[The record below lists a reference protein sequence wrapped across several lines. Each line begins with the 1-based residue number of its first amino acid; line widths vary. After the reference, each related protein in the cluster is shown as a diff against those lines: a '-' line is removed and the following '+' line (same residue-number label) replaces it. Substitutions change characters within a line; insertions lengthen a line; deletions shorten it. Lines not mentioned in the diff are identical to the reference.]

1 MDVGLA
7 TVVVG
12 ILSLV
17 GTLIG
22 SITGIMVSQKLT
34 VYRID
39 QLEKKVD
46 KINNNV
52 TEYNDR
58 ILVLER
64 DNKVIWKT
72 IDEIKE
78 KIEREDR

>member
-12 ILSLV
+12 VLSLV
-17 GTLIG
+17 GTLVG
-22 SITGIMVSQKLT
+22 SIMGILISQRLIT
-34 VYRID
+34 YRID

-46 KINNNV
+46 DMNKNV
-52 TEYNDR
+52 KEYNDR
-58 ILVLER
+58 ILILER
-64 DNKVIWKT
+64 DNDVIWKT

-78 KIEREDR
+78 RIEKEGR

>member
-1 MDVGLA
+1 MDAGLA

-78 KIEREDR
+78 RIEKEGR

>member
-12 ILSLV
+12 LLSLV
-17 GTLIG
+17 GTLVG
-22 SITGIMVSQKLT
+22 SIMGILISQKLMN
-34 VYRID
+34 YRID

-46 KINNNV
+46 NMNDNIK
-52 TEYNDR
+52 EYNDR
-58 ILVLER
+58 ILILEK
-64 DNKVIWKT
+64 DNAVIWKT

-78 KIEREDR
+78 RIEKEGR

>member
-12 ILSLV
+12 VLSLV
-17 GTLIG
+17 GTLVG
-22 SITGIMVSQKLT
+22 SIMGILISQKLIN
-34 VYRID
+34 YRID

-46 KINNNV
+46 DINHNV

-58 ILVLER
+58 ILILER
-64 DNKVIWKT
+64 DNTVIWKT

-78 KIEREDR
+78 RIEKEGR

>member
-12 ILSLV
+12 VLSLV
-17 GTLIG
+17 GTLVG
-22 SITGIMVSQKLT
+22 SVMGILISQRLIT
-34 VYRID
+34 YRID

-46 KINNNV
+46 DMNKNV
-52 TEYNDR
+52 KEYNDR
-58 ILVLER
+58 ILILER
-64 DNKVIWKT
+64 DNDVIWKT

-78 KIEREDR
+78 RLEKEGR

>member
-12 ILSLV
+12 VLSLV
-17 GTLIG
+17 GTLVG
-22 SITGIMVSQKLT
+22 SIMGILISQKLMN
-34 VYRID
+34 YRID

-46 KINNNV
+46 DMNKNV
-52 TEYNDR
+52 KEYNDR
-58 ILVLER
+58 ILILER
-64 DNKVIWKT
+64 DNTVIWKT

-78 KIEREDR
+78 RLEKEDR